1 MSRQSEAAYQFIKS
15 RILDGT
21 YRPSQKLNESYLS
34 EVIGVSRNTVKKA
47 LLMLERENLVE
58 VENNKGATIK
68 SFTLEEILNYMEI
81 REVLEALVARK
92 AVENITEE
100 QLARMEQILQQM
112 RDHFNNNELEA
123 YSRCNRDFHGV
134 IYEASTNQE
143 AVQLITTIKTQLN
156 RFQLRTILLP
166 GRSEGSYREH
176 ENILNALKSRDPEA
190 VEEALR
196 THISSVRNLIAQH
209 YHLLN

>member
-1 MSRQSEAAYQFIKS
+1 MSRQSEAAYQYIKS

-47 LLMLERENLVE
+47 LLMLEKENLVE

-68 SFTLEEILNYMEI
+68 SFTLEEILNYLEI

-92 AVENITEE
+92 AAESITEE
-100 QLARMEQILQQM
+100 QLARMERILQEM
-112 RDHFNNNELEA
+112 KEHFQKGEIEA
-123 YSRCNRDFHGV
+123 YSRCNRDFHGI
-134 IYEASTNQE
+134 IYEASANRQ
-143 AVQLITTIKTQLN
+143 AVQIITTIKTQLN

-166 GRSEGSYREH
+166 GRSESSYREH
-176 ENILNALKSRDPEA
+176 ERILNALKARDPGA
-190 VEEALR
+190 VEEAVR
-196 THISSVRNLIAQH
+196 AHISSVRNLIAQH